1 MGLTVRRVALIG
13 NAPELSLKKEE
24 DLSMSGLEVE
34 TSEENCPTCG
44 ERQIAVY
51 WSLDTG
57 DNVMWKC
64 QACGVKGFFKNGTI
78 LTVEQPSS
86 GLGH

>member
-1 MGLTVRRVALIG
+1 MGLTVRSVALTCS
-13 NAPELSLKKEE
+13 APSLSLRKEG

-44 ERQIAVY
+44 ERQVAVY
-51 WSLDTG
+51 WSLDTE

-64 QACGVKGFFKNGTI
+64 QACGVKGFFKDGTI
-78 LTVEQPSS
+78 LTVEQP
-86 GLGH
+86 LAL

>member
-1 MGLTVRRVALIG
+1 LR
-13 NAPELSLKKEE
+13 KEE

-34 TSEENCPTCG
+34 TSEENCPRCG
-44 ERQIAVY
+44 ERQVAVY

-64 QACGVKGFFKNGTI
+64 QACGVKGFFTGGTI
-78 LTVEQPSS
+78 LTVEESS
-86 GLGH
+86 SSLMV